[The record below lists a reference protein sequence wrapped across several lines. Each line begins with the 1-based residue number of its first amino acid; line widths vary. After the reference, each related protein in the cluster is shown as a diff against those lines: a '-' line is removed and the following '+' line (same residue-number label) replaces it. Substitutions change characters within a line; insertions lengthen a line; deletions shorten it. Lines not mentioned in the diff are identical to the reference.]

1 MHFYLWFLKKLKHF
15 CGHFKVSWAV
25 PAMPNGK
32 VTLYRKGRR
41 VGLEELWTSGK
52 LGPHPDFWTM
62 SFRSPDQS
70 LHLSR
75 PLSPQLL
82 EGWNST
88 VSRLSTGLPQWLSS
102 GESTCNKA
110 EDLSSV
116 PESGRPLGGGH
127 SKPIQSSCLISLMNR
142 GAWWAP

>member
-1 MHFYLWFLKKLKHF
+1 MIFKETKAFLWTLKSMVGCACNAQWESHS
-15 CGHFKVSWAV
+15 G
-25 PAMPNGK
+25 
-32 VTLYRKGRR
+32 YRKGRR

-52 LGPHPDFWTM
+52 LGPHPDFWTV

-82 EGWNST
+82 EGCNST

-110 EDLSSV
+110 EDLGSV

-127 SKPIQSSCLISLMNR
+127 SKPIQSSCLINLMNR